1 MTAEI
6 HNMTSKPHLFNDRD
20 NRLESKWF
28 DELKKNFDM
37 QEFGIRKALGPDF
50 ENKLEEDSNKYQ
62 KTQLYMDD
70 INFFYDLNDRL
81 SKEIRGCQ
89 KQLGA
94 DSFTKELIAN
104 AAKDSAYQ
112 NDLKLISM
120 VVEGK
125 NNLLPALEGFDKKIG
140 SYKSVFEAF
149 IAAGDEVRSDLFKM
163 FEKNKELRQRLAQK
177 EQKLQE
183 YMNNGPMGKR
193 GMAQRLD
200 MFNDLKYKGDK
211 SKEIYDY
218 LKSIQDA
225 KEFKLK
231 SSSTRL
237 SDVNHKLEH
246 LKDQKKKLE
255 QKIALSEKEIES
267 RRAD

>member
-1 MTAEI
+1 
-6 HNMTSKPHLFNDRD
+6 L
-20 NRLESKWF
+20 
-28 DELKKNFDM
+28 
-37 QEFGIRKALGPDF
+37 
-50 ENKLEEDSNKYQ
+50 
-62 KTQLYMDD
+62 DD

-81 SKEIRGCQ
+81 SKEIRACQ

-94 DSFTKELIAN
+94 DTFTKELIAN
-104 AAKDSAYQ
+104 SAKDSAYQ

-120 VVEGK
+120 IVDGK
-125 NNLLPALEGFDKKIG
+125 NTLLPALKGFDNKIG

-193 GMAQRLD
+193 GISQRLD

-211 SKEIYDY
+211 SKEIYDF
-218 LKSIQDA
+218 LKSITDA
-225 KEFKLK
+225 KEYKLK
-231 SSSTRL
+231 SSITRL
-237 SDVNHKLEH
+237 SDVNHRIEH
-246 LKDQKKKLE
+246 LKERKLE
-255 QKIALSEKEIES
+255 LDQKIAHADKEIES